1 MNLTLAITNWN
12 RYELLL
18 ESFAQVIND
27 DRISE
32 VLILDDC
39 SDLVYWNKI
48 KDLPLYNPKIRVIRQ
63 VQNRGMA
70 INKRD
75 AVSYAKTDWVILFDS
90 DNIIQ
95 PDYLDALDREVW
107 VYGWGNVAHTIHM
120 PSFAKPNFDFTKYE
134 GEMWR
139 FKKLPPIVD
148 DACNMLFNCC
158 NYVVNRDE
166 YLKVFEENPTVKG
179 SDTIWFNY
187 LWLKAGKAFH
197 VVPGMEYYHRVHK
210 DSGYLKDAGH
220 NLKKSEETRKLIQKL
235 WSE

>member
-48 KDLPLYNPKIRVIRQ
+48 KDLPLYNPKVRVIRQ
-63 VQNRGMA
+63 AQNRGMA
-70 INKRD
+70 VNKRD
-75 AVSYAKTDWVILFDS
+75 AVAYAKTDWVILFDS
-90 DNIIQ
+90 DNIIG
-95 PDYLDALDREVW
+95 PDYLDAIPPDPLHIAIYLPD
-107 VYGWGNVAHTIHM
+107 
-120 PSFAKPNFDFTKYE
+120 FAKPNFDFKKYDGLWFDKE
-134 GEMWR
+134 DAA
-139 FKKLPPIVD
+139 KLIKED
-148 DACNMLFNCC
+148 DFNMMLNCC

-166 YLKVFEENPTVKG
+166 YLKVFQEDKTVKA
-179 SDTIWFNY
+179 SDTITFAY
-187 LWLKAGKAFH
+187 HWLKAGNMFK

-220 NLKKSEETRKLIQKL
+220 NLRKSQETRKLIEQL